1 MEGEGDAILP
11 LLDVDGVHRAD
22 GGLFHAGIAAEGGKI
37 VLTRQIGSGL
47 PHPLHIGDIGQ
58 HGHILSVEDG
68 LDLSHEHRIAI
79 GLAQGVVPG
88 VEPRRTGLHLPHGD
102 GVRQIAVA
110 VVPDLLRRL
119 LHVQLGVGHHG
130 PGVNARIGAACADD
144 LHRLAR
150 KAGQYRLYFAL
161 NGLPVRLALPAE
173 KPRAVIGD
181 GKFIIL
187 HIISAS

>member
-1 MEGEGDAILP
+1 MLA
-11 LLDVDGVHRAD
+11 
-22 GGLFHAGIAAEGGKI
+22 
-37 VLTRQIGSGL
+37 RQIGGGL
-47 PHPLHIGDIGQ
+47 PHPLHIGNVGQ
-58 HGHILSVEDG
+58 HGHILPVEDG
-68 LDLSHEHRIAI
+68 LDLPHEHRIAI

-88 VEPRRTGLHLPHGD
+88 VEPGRAGLHLPHGD

-119 LHVQLGVGHHG
+119 LHVQLHTGHHG
-130 PGVNARIGAACADD
+130 PGVNARIGAARAGD

-150 KAGQYRLYFAL
+150 QTGQYRLKLAL

-173 KPRAVIGD
+173 EPRAVIGD
-181 GKFIIL
+181 GKFIVL